1 MYIENDL
8 FIVNVP
14 KESTEYNIDDIF
26 GNCLQY
32 KINNEWIYDTS
43 IKLPIKDLEI
53 VGVVENDEYI
63 SLSIDKDKKWLK
75 IKVK

>member
-1 MYIENDL
+1 M
-8 FIVNVP
+8 
-14 KESTEYNIDDIF
+14 
-26 GNCLQY
+26 Y

-43 IKLPIKDLEI
+43 IKIPIKDLEI

-63 SLSIDKDKKWLK
+63 ALSIDKDKKWLK